1 MSANETN
8 LKMTD
13 EMERQLVTQELA
25 GGAPYEGDEVDA
37 RIVRLLV
44 AAALV
49 VAVVLLTL
57 PLL

>member
-1 MSANETN
+1 MSANETD
-8 LKMTD
+8 LKITD
-13 EMERQLVTQELA
+13 EMERQLVAHEVA
-25 GGAPYEGDEVDA
+25 GGATPESDEVDA